1 MGRVA
6 VDFGVGVVS
15 LRSTTMFVLVLRS
28 RPRAR
33 TPKQIEDE
41 DEYEEEQAASCLF
54 SAASAGRAPTMT
66 VRKAT
71 MSDATRLAELSEV
84 LGYPV
89 EPEVVKQRVERLL
102 SRPENVLLVADLA
115 ESGVAGWIHAAE
127 KDILEAGRSCEILG
141 LVVAANQRNHGIG
154 RRLVERVEQWA
165 VERGLTQISVRSN
178 VLRTESHQF
187 YERLGYARTKTQH
200 AYRKRIDK

>member
-1 MGRVA
+1 
-6 VDFGVGVVS
+6 
-15 LRSTTMFVLVLRS
+15 
-28 RPRAR
+28 
-33 TPKQIEDE
+33 
-41 DEYEEEQAASCLF
+41 
-54 SAASAGRAPTMT
+54 MT

-71 MSDATRLAELSEV
+71 MSDATRLAELSEA

-89 EPEVVKQRVERLL
+89 EPEVVKGRIERLL

-127 KDILEAGRSCEILG
+127 QDILEAGRSLEILG
-141 LVVAANQRNHGIG
+141 LVVASNQRNHGIG

-165 VERGLTQISVRSN
+165 VERGLTQITVRSN

-187 YERLGYARTKTQH
+187 YERLGYARVKTQH
-200 AYRKRIDK
+200 AYRKRIDQ

>member
-1 MGRVA
+1 M
-6 VDFGVGVVS
+6 
-15 LRSTTMFVLVLRS
+15 
-28 RPRAR
+28 
-33 TPKQIEDE
+33 I
-41 DEYEEEQAASCLF
+41 
-54 SAASAGRAPTMT
+54 

-89 EPEVVKQRVERLL
+89 EPDVVKRRIERLL
-102 SRPENVLLVADLA
+102 ARPENVLLVADSL

-127 KDILEAGRSCEILG
+127 QDILETGRSCEILG

-165 VERGLTQISVRSN
+165 VERGLRQISVRSN
-178 VLRTESHQF
+178 VLRSESHQF
-187 YERLGYARTKTQH
+187 YERLGYARVKTQH
-200 AYRKRIDK
+200 AYRKRIDQ